1 MATHLEETHGA
12 LVCPAHRL
20 RNIGIEQ
27 GWATLFDSRATLETN
42 LVYAGHYK
50 YTEDIF
56 IDKTMF
62 FVNLWKIS
70 TLRGI
75 FSVYKTCLNI

>member
-1 MATHLEETHGA
+1 MPLSMGATDSL
-12 LVCPAHRL
+12 
-20 RNIGIEQ
+20 NQ
-27 GWATLFDSRATLETN
+27 GWATFFVSRATLRTN

-62 FVNLWKIS
+62 FCQSLENKYIK
-70 TLRGI
+70 GH
-75 FSVYKTCLNI
+75 F